1 MPARQRPGEVPQGN
15 ARSRRGVPDTTE
27 GYPEE
32 FFYNEASQVLR
43 VGEGEF
49 GPVSKEVWQFSVSGL
64 QVVRS
69 WLSYRMKGG
78 AGRSSSPLDEIRPQR
93 WTSEMSQELLE
104 LLWVLEATVAVF
116 PELKQTLEAVIA
128 GEIFRADELPQPT
141 ASERNP
147 PVEES
152 EAPTHEQQELPG

>member
-1 MPARQRPGEVPQGN
+1 
-15 ARSRRGVPDTTE
+15 
-27 GYPEE
+27 
-32 FFYNEASQVLR
+32 
-43 VGEGEF
+43 
-49 GPVSKEVWQFSVSGL
+49 
-64 QVVRS
+64 
-69 WLSYRMKGG
+69 MKGG

-147 PVEES
+147 PVEDQKRRHMS
-152 EAPTHEQQELPG
+152 SKSFPGRM